1 MTHTYKVYGMTCNGC
16 KAAVEKKLSTL
27 KDVTGVSVD
36 LASEEATITMK
47 SHIDI
52 KTLREVLPEKYKIS
66 EKTSVFTDTKQKAK
80 LKQLQPLFIIFS
92 FIVIV
97 TIAINFN
104 TWNTENAMLD
114 FMGLFFF
121 FFSLFKFFDLKGF
134 ASSFAMY
141 DPLAKQIPIYAV
153 LYPFMELALGF
164 LFLIR
169 FEVSILLVVTIVILG
184 ITTVGITKSLLSKSD
199 IKCACLGTTLNLPMT
214 EATFIENAIM
224 IVMAIVLL
232 LKNYAI

>member
-16 KAAVEKKLSTL
+16 KASVEEKLNTI
-27 KDVTGVSVD
+27 KGVTNVSVD
-36 LASEEATITMK
+36 LASEEATITMQD
-47 SHIDI
+47 HINI
-52 KTLREVLPEKYKIS
+52 EILREALPEKYKVS
-66 EKTSVFTDTKQKAK
+66 EKTSVLNDTNEKTK
-80 LKQLQPLFIIFS
+80 LQQLQPLFIIFS
-92 FIVIV
+92 FIVAI

-104 TWNTENAMLD
+104 TWNLENAMLD

-134 ASSFAMY
+134 ANSFSMY
-141 DPLAKQIPIYAV
+141 DPLAKQIPVYGMF
-153 LYPFMELALGF
+153 YPFLELIVGF

-169 FEVSILLVVTIVILG
+169 FEVSILLIVTIILLG
-184 ITTVGITKSLLSKSD
+184 ITTIGVTKSLLSKNN

-224 IVMAIVLL
+224 IIMAVVLL